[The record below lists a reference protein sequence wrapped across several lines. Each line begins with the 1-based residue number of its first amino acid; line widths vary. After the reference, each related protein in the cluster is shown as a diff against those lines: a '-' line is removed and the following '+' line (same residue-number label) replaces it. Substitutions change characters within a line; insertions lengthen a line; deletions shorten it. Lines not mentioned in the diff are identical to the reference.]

1 MYLLRQ
7 CLVWEKLYSISLFDM
22 SIIYTKTEKAVE
34 DLTGFPR
41 FKAVLRCLIC
51 VPFEFLPFT
60 IGYDASDMYKVG
72 KLTTDVIFIWV
83 IGVFVRLMACHI
95 YTKIATTIFDYFVKS
110 YILVTPKEKTCAI
123 CLVEYCSTAAQL
135 HCGHEFHD
143 TCIQA
148 WIDKNT
154 KSTCPMCRKRI
165 Y

>member
-7 CLVWEKLYSISLFDM
+7 CLVWEKLYSISLLDM
-22 SIIYTKTEKAVE
+22 LIISSETEKAVE

-60 IGYDASDMYKVG
+60 LSYEVEE
-72 KLTTDVIFIWV
+72 LTTDVIFIWV
-83 IGVFVRLMACHI
+83 IGVFVRFMVCRI
-95 YTKIATTIFDYFVKS
+95 YKKIATTIFDYFVKS
-110 YILVTPKEKTCAI
+110 YTLVTPKEKTCAI
-123 CLVEYCSTAAQL
+123 CLVEYCSTAAKL
-135 HCGHEFHD
+135 DCGHEFHD

>member
-1 MYLLRQ
+1 MQHVAYLLRQ
-7 CLVWEKLYSISLFDM
+7 CLVWEKLYSISLFDIL
-22 SIIYTKTEKAVE
+22 IICSETEAILAE
-34 DLTGFPR
+34 LTGIPR
-41 FKAVLRCLIC
+41 LKSLLRCLIC
-51 VPFEFLPFT
+51 MPFEFLPFT
-60 IGYDASDMYKVG
+60 MSYEAKELPGDLM
-72 KLTTDVIFIWV
+72 FIWL
-83 IGVFVRLMACHI
+83 IGLLVRFVSGHI
-95 YTKIATTIFDYFVKS
+95 YRKVATTIFDYFVKS